1 MAQEI
6 KEDNILEVIENRKD
20 SARHIIE
27 TSWNATKKPGQSV
40 AAHFTKFHL
49 TMWESMKN
57 PMFAF
62 SLTLGIVSQVLADIL
77 TPEEREELRKES
89 THIEGLKN
97 G

>member
-27 TSWNATKKPGQSV
+27 TSWNDTKKPGQSA
-40 AAHFTKFHL
+40 AAHFVAFHL
-49 TMWESMKN
+49 TVWESMKN

-62 SLTLGIVSQVLADIL
+62 SLTFGIISQVLADIL
-77 TPEEREELRKES
+77 TPEEREELRKKS
-89 THIEGLKN
+89 THIGGLN